1 MSTAYRLKDGQLY
14 IAKSTEPLN
23 VRWSRPLY
31 QTQNKNSYILL
42 NYVIEIG
49 CLYKKLL
56 IGFGIR
62 G

>member
-1 MSTAYRLKDGQLY
+1 MTIKNLCCGGKGFFIITL
-14 IAKSTEPLN
+14 
-23 VRWSRPLY
+23 LY

-56 IGFGIR
+56 IGFGIILCDKHR
-62 G
+62 ITEL